1 MTTVDSQS
9 QLANKL
15 YQACLVEVLSRKPG
29 NVMPGNEFTD
39 ATVNDFVVSA
49 KVSAPIL
56 AAVAKIGVGRA
67 IFEAVDATNKA
78 VGHNTNL
85 GILLLLAPLAAV
97 PESQSLAEGISPVL
111 SGLTTG
117 DADWS
122 YKAIRLAGPGGL
134 GDAEAEDVQEAPTQS
149 LQECM
154 RLAADRDLIAAQYSN
169 NYEEV
174 LGVGATWL
182 IESATVV
189 AESDRMTWLAL
200 MLLSHFG
207 DSLIA
212 RKCGQPTS
220 DDVKNR
226 AQAVLEAG
234 WPHRDSGRQAYVQ
247 FDDYLRSDGNRLN
260 PGTTAD
266 MIAAI
271 VFCGLRSGTYVAKA
285 YP

>member
-1 MTTVDSQS
+1 MTTADSQS
-9 QLANKL
+9 LLANKL

-29 NVMPGNEFTD
+29 NVMPGSEFTD

-56 AAVAKIGVGRA
+56 ATVAQIGVGRA

-97 PESQSLAEGISPVL
+97 PESQSLAEGISSVL

-117 DADWS
+117 DAEWS

-134 GDAEAEDVQEAPTQS
+134 GDAETEDVQESPTQS

-174 LGVGATWL
+174 LGDGATWL

-189 AESDRMTWLAL
+189 SESDRMTWLAL

-212 RKCGQPTS
+212 RKCGQLTS
-220 DDVKNR
+220 EDVKNR
-226 AQAVLEAG
+226 AHAVLEAG
-234 WPHRDSGRQAYVQ
+234 WPHRESGRQAYVQ

-271 VFCGLRSGTYVAKA
+271 VFCGLRSGTYAAEA

>member
-1 MTTVDSQS
+1 MPKVDSQS
-9 QLANKL
+9 QLANWL
-15 YQACLVEVLSRKPG
+15 YQACLVEVLSPKPG
-29 NVMPGNEFTD
+29 NVMPGNEFAD
-39 ATVNDFVVSA
+39 ATVSDFVKSA
-49 KVSAPIL
+49 DVSAPLL
-56 AAVAKIGVGRA
+56 ATAAQNGVGKT
-67 IFEAVDATNKA
+67 IFEAVEATNNA

-97 PESQSLAEGISPVL
+97 PESQSLADGIPSVL
-111 SGLTTG
+111 SGLTTN
-117 DADWS
+117 DADWT
-122 YKAIRLAGPGGL
+122 YQAIRLANPGGL
-134 GDAEAEDVQEAPTQS
+134 GDAESEDVLQAPTQS
-149 LQECM
+149 LPDCM

-174 LGVGATWL
+174 LGDGATWL
-182 IESATVV
+182 AESATAVS
-189 AESDRMTWLAL
+189 ESDRITWLAL
-200 MLLSHFG
+200 MLLSRFG

-226 AQAVLEAG
+226 AQAVLDAG
-234 WPHRDSGRQAYVQ
+234 WPQRGSSRQAYVQ

-271 VFCGLRSGTYVAKA
+271 VFCGLRSGTYIARA